1 MAGDVYTF
9 DLQSMQMIG
18 EQMRF
23 LTTRVRNLQN
33 TVDKATRAGGAMV
46 GDRGRT
52 QDHVQSVVIATG
64 EWLKDSNPNLIADI
78 EADPAKAIAGGLPPY
93 RIQGGYSVSAVAH
106 VMGFNRKTGR
116 QMGTGKKVRIFDPTG
131 NSDLKADDTAHVF
144 WNRRSNHWEVVGTP
158 SVSSP
163 MVPLELAEDAFDVTG
178 NDPQGY
184 RRKATIKAF
193 KHDGVEFSLR
203 GGVSDYRDVETEG
216 FTPVPSPHMDDP
228 DYEYAYVVD
237 VHGTIPWATR
247 LSRGYGIEIPNPN
260 IELAEDADDFTKE
273 WLPKAKFY
281 YPVFFEQRSMWF
293 GFTAPREISA
303 ADRRIIVHASY
314 MNEWSSSRVQGRTN
328 PNSDGHTQ
336 GSTRGGLTIWKGESP
351 APFFNR
357 PDVGMDPDL
366 ESSTPTV
373 APGDHGW
380 TGDDVNP
387 NVSQRELLGESIE
400 VYNTFGFTV
409 DKHAPCNAIWM
420 GDRYVL
426 IQARCP
432 VGIKDPTHGSSF
444 DITPTGGGGI
454 SPGQQ
459 STGI

>member
-1 MAGDVYTF
+1 MAGDVHTF

-33 TVDKATRAGGAMV
+33 TVDKATMAGGAMV

-52 QDHVQSVVIATG
+52 QDHVQSVVLATG
-64 EWLKDSNPNLIADI
+64 KWLKDSNPNLIADI
-78 EADPAKAIAGGLPPY
+78 EADPAEAIAGGLPPY

-131 NSDLKADDTAHVF
+131 NSNLTAGDTAHVF
-144 WNRRSNHWEVVGTP
+144 WNRRSNHWEVVGSQ
-158 SVSSP
+158 SVSSQ
-163 MVPLELAEDAFDVTG
+163 MVPLELAEDAFFISG
-178 NDPQGY
+178 SDPQEY
-184 RRKATIKAF
+184 APRAIIKAF
-193 KHDGVEFSLR
+193 NYHGVEFSLR
-203 GGVSDYRDVETEG
+203 GGVSDYSDVESYG
-216 FTPVPSPHMDDP
+216 FTTPPLKNMNDP
-228 DYEYAYVVD
+228 AYEYSYVVD

-247 LSRGYGIEIPNPN
+247 RSRGYGIEIPNPN
-260 IELAEDADDFTKE
+260 IELAEDATDFTKE
-273 WLPKAKFY
+273 WLPRAKFY
-281 YPVFFEQRSMWF
+281 YPVFFEQRAMWF

-303 ADRRIIVHASY
+303 ADRRVVVHLSW
-314 MNEWSSSRVQGRTN
+314 MKDWHTDRVQGRGSN
-328 PNSDGHTQ
+328 PDRHFDGTE
-336 GSTRGGLTIWKGESP
+336 GELGTYRGESP
-351 APFFNR
+351 KPFNVWPSYGLTEGDVSDET
-357 PDVGMDPDL
+357 PD
-366 ESSTPTV
+366 PTV
-373 APGDHGW
+373 APSAA
-380 TGDDVNP
+380 DDGYDTDRAN
-387 NVSQRELLGESIE
+387 LLAYSTE

-444 DITPTGGGGI
+444 DTTPTGGGGI